1 MNKTYHF
8 ELPGFAGRSG
18 EYDTIDECAENCR
31 AACALREI
39 DYGDPSVRFFFTR
52 DRGKTYTE
60 CTERGVAVRQAAGQT
75 GKS

>member
-18 EYDTIDECAENCR
+18 EYDTIGECAENCR

-39 DYGDPSVRFFFTR
+39 DYGDPGVRFFFTQ
-52 DRGKTYTE
+52 DLGKTYTE
-60 CTERGVAVRQAAGQT
+60 CTEKGGTVR
-75 GKS
+75 